1 MSEERDVIRG
11 KLKQIVFRNDDN
23 GYTVARFIVDDLQQR
38 QVTITGYLPVFSE
51 DALMELSG
59 SYVDHPRYGMQFQVE
74 TFHRVMPDDEDSLIR
89 FLSGPLFEG
98 IGKKYAETIVA
109 ALGKDAIHRI
119 KNDPTVLDSVPKM
132 TSKRRTAIL
141 EGLKESDDD
150 LENLIQFFVA
160 RGLGMR
166 NVMKLERIYG
176 KEAVEKIQENPY
188 RMVDEVDGIG
198 FATADKVAMSLGFEL
213 EDPRRLEAAMV
224 ALVDQ
229 MNMQSGDTFVSRE
242 GLAHQMKRQCAG
254 LTYDFDELLESL
266 LLQRRLVEEEGR
278 IYHVDQYDAEVQIAQ
293 FLTLFPFEELEPVDP
308 QTLQFELDALQEK
321 LAITYDQAQLDAIH
335 TFFKHD
341 AMILTG
347 GPGTGKTTVVRA
359 LTALFK
365 KLYPY
370 QRIACCAPTGRA
382 AKRLAELTETDT
394 FTIHSLLGWDLESNT
409 FTKTEQDPLIVDL
422 LIIDEFSMVDSW
434 LFAALCKASV
444 HVKKL
449 CIIGDED
456 QLPSVRCGCV
466 LKDLITSELFPL
478 VRLERIFRQ
487 SEGSDVITLAH
498 QIRQGQTEELDC
510 HGDVAFFLVGLYEI
524 KDQVINVVQ
533 SALNKGY
540 DIQDIQ
546 VLASKYNGPA
556 GIDRL
561 NAALQQCL
569 NPPEQGKREWKA
581 GYRTFREGD
590 KILQL
595 KNQPDDD
602 VYNGDIGM
610 LVEIVYANEDEAGKN
625 RLIVDFEG
633 ILVEYTSDNLLN
645 ISHAYCISVHKSQ
658 GSEYPIVI
666 MPVVRDYGIMLQRRL
681 IYTGVTRAKKSLVL
695 LGEKDALIRGI
706 ASQEHHLRSTTLTQR
721 IAAMLNP
728 EF

>member
-1 MSEERDVIRG
+1 MSEALDTIRG
-11 KLKQIVFRNDDN
+11 KMKQVIFHNDEN
-23 GYTVARFIVDDLQQR
+23 SYTVGKFLVDDLQQR
-38 QVTITGYLPVFSE
+38 QVTVTGYFPLLAE
-51 DALMELSG
+51 DVLYQLEG
-59 SYVDHPRYGMQFQVE
+59 RYIDHPRYGMQFQVE
-74 TFHRVMPDDEDSLIR
+74 HFSRVLPDDRDSILR
-89 FLSGPLFEG
+89 FLSGPNFEG
-98 IGKKYAETIVA
+98 VGHKAAERILET
-109 ALGKDAIHRI
+109 LGDKAVMRI
-119 KNDPTVLDSVPKM
+119 KNDPEVLREVPKL
-132 TSKRRTAIL
+132 TAKQRQTII

-150 LENLIQFFVA
+150 LENLIQFFMA
-160 RGLGMR
+160 HGMGMR

-176 KEAVEKIQENPY
+176 RDAVMKIQENPY

-213 EDPRRLEAAMV
+213 EDPRRLQAALV
-224 ALVDQ
+224 ALIDQ
-229 MNMQSGDTFVSRE
+229 MNMQNGDTYVLKEALRQRM
-242 GLAHQMKRQCAG
+242 ARQCES
-254 LTYDFDELLESL
+254 LSYDFDELLEAL
-266 LLQRRLVEEEGR
+266 RTDRRIVEEEDR

-293 FLTLFPFEELEPVDP
+293 FLTMFPFEQLDPVKPEELKE
-308 QTLQFELDALQEK
+308 ELSRLQEK
-321 LAITYDQAQLDAIH
+321 LAITYDEAQLQAIH
-335 TFFKHD
+335 TFFEHD

-359 LTALFK
+359 LTSLFK

-382 AKRLAELTETDT
+382 AKRLAELTESEAY
-394 FTIHSLLGWDLESNT
+394 TIHSLLGWDLESNT
-409 FTKTEQDPLIVDL
+409 FTKTDQDPLIVDL

-434 LFAALCKASV
+434 LFAALCQASV

-456 QLPSVRCGCV
+456 QLPSVRAGCV
-466 LKDLITSELFPL
+466 LKDLIDSELFPL
-478 VRLERIFRQ
+478 VRLQRIFRQ

-498 QIRQGQTEELDC
+498 QIRKGATENLDC
-510 HGDVAFFLVGLYEI
+510 HGDVAFFETGLYDI
-524 KDQVINVVQ
+524 KDQVLSVVR

-540 DIQDIQ
+540 DLQDIQ
-546 VLASKYNGPA
+546 VLACKYSGPA

-561 NAALQQCL
+561 NAVLQQCL
-569 NPPEQGKREWKA
+569 NPPGEGRREWKA

-602 VYNGDIGM
+602 VYNGDIGELM
-610 LVEIVYANEDEAGKN
+610 EIIYASEDEAGKN
-625 RLIVDFEG
+625 RLIVDFDG

-666 MPVVRDYGIMLQRRL
+666 MPIVRDYGIMLQRRL
-681 IYTGVTRAKKSLVL
+681 IYTGITRARKSLVL
-695 LGEKDALIRGI
+695 LGEKQAFLRGI
-706 ASQEHHLRSTTLTQR
+706 ASADHHLRSTTLCQR
-721 IAAMLNP
+721 IDEYIHP

>member
-109 ALGKDAIHRI
+109 ALGKDALHRI

-160 RGLGMR
+160 HGLGMR

-176 KEAVEKIQENPY
+176 KEAVERIQENPY

-308 QTLQFELDALQEK
+308 ETLQFELDALQEK

-335 TFFKHD
+335 TFFEQD

-422 LIIDEFSMVDSW
+422 LIIDEFSIGRQLAVRSAVQGLGACQEAVHHRRRGSAAFGPLRLCLEGFNHLRAVSVSPAGADLPPERGQRRDHAGASDPSGPDGGAGLSW
-434 LFAALCKASV
+434 RRGVFPGRTLRDQGSGHQRRSV
-444 HVKKL
+444 GAQQGLRYPGHS
-449 CIIGDED
+449 GA
-456 QLPSVRCGCV
+456 
-466 LKDLITSELFPL
+466 
-478 VRLERIFRQ
+478 RQ
-487 SEGSDVITLAH
+487 
-498 QIRQGQTEELDC
+498 QIQRT
-510 HGDVAFFLVGLYEI
+510 
-524 KDQVINVVQ
+524 
-533 SALNKGY
+533 
-540 DIQDIQ
+540 
-546 VLASKYNGPA
+546 A

-633 ILVEYTSDNLLN
+633 IPVEYTSDNLLN

-681 IYTGVTRAKKSLVL
+681 IYTGRHPRQKITRFS
-695 LGEKDALIRGI
+695 
-706 ASQEHHLRSTTLTQR
+706 
-721 IAAMLNP
+721 
-728 EF
+728 